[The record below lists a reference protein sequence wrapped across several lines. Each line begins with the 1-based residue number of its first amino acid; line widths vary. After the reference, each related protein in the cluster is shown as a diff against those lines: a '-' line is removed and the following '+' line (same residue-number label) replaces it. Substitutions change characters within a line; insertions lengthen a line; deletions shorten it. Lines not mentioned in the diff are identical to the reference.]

1 MPPEIDDSTRA
12 LLVEVL
18 KRSCDVIGCENSA
31 LWLASGDHLIP
42 VLGHGPHAEHFI
54 ANYAHPLGEG
64 IISMV
69 YASGQPFCENH
80 ILANPQHSATLDQQL
95 NIKTDAMITTPVIAQ
110 GEIAGVITCVHT
122 SPAHA
127 EGATDPATFQASD
140 VSELE
145 FAATLTGRILDSV
158 V

>member
-54 ANYAHPLGEG
+54 ANYSHPLGEG

-127 EGATDPATFQASD
+127 EGSTDPATFQASD